1 MLLKWNYF
9 WENLYF
15 SICLFACTIF
25 MTVCML
31 RDFHFSCS
39 KKVFKT
45 IRFFKLC
52 FAHSSAIKITYT
64 CITGIKNV
72 NGYNKSNRQHSLR
85 NSIGRYQMMRVA
97 NNKLDQ
103 ATFSMVARATRKY
116 VEMVCSSLGE
126 SKLKHYLVVCREI
139 QIIKKECKT
148 IVLERPT

>member
-85 NSIGRYQMMRVA
+85 NSIGVIRWWGSPTTSWIRQHLAWLHAQLVNMSKWFVA
-97 NNKLDQ
+97 VWENRNWN
-103 ATFSMVARATRKY
+103 
-116 VEMVCSSLGE
+116 
-126 SKLKHYLVVCREI
+126 
-139 QIIKKECKT
+139 T
-148 IVLERPT
+148 I